1 MENKKNNLVPLKFI
15 RIAKDI
21 TAKEMSESF
30 KVTSAYI
37 CAVEGGERN
46 LKEQT
51 LVYGLNNLNIN
62 YEEYLE
68 LESLSYELSLKE
80 EIDNYE
86 KYKIMLTKAIGVI
99 NPELKEQAEELID
112 VIYRKKC
119 KSKKIT
125 K

>member
-30 KVTSAYI
+30 KVTPAYI
-37 CAVEGGERN
+37 YAVESGERN

-51 LVYGLNNLNIN
+51 LIYGLNNLNIN

-68 LESLSYELSLKE
+68 LESLSYELSLKD

-99 NPELKEQAEELID
+99 NQELKEQAEELID
-112 VIYRKKC
+112 VIYRKKG
-119 KSKKIT
+119 KSKK
-125 K
+125 

>member
-1 MENKKNNLVPLKFI
+1 ME
-15 RIAKDI
+15 
-21 TAKEMSESF
+21 
-30 KVTSAYI
+30 
-37 CAVEGGERN
+37 CGERN

-68 LESLSYELSLKE
+68 LESLSYELSLKD